1 MGLKANPLKRLKLP
15 TTELLGRHV
24 EGQFCRVEQKAVPM
38 LLKSVGKELH
48 EDIVA
53 SRMMS
58 AAAIIYKWC
67 ASTNQVVT
75 MSGSNSSTFC
85 LAPKLPPTARQR

>member
-1 MGLKANPLKRLKLP
+1 
-15 TTELLGRHV
+15 
-24 EGQFCRVEQKAVPM
+24 M

-58 AAAIIYKWC
+58 AAAIVYTKWC
-67 ASTNQVVT
+67 ASTNQVVV

-85 LAPKLPPTARQR
+85 LTLKRPPIARQR